1 MGTFKPCSAMQITQ
15 FWTLMKFLSRVVWS
29 EGMYLAPHHFQTQSR
44 YFEDSI
50 AFLASSLWREPWGL
64 LHIELDSKAIENGRA
79 SVLHASGIFP
89 DGLAF
94 DMPTSDEPPEARDLA
109 QLFSA
114 SATELLLFLA
124 VPSRKNDGY
133 DSNLAEPSANS
144 RYSSA
149 PRILRDET
157 NGIDERE
164 VELAW
169 KNIRILTEDELT
181 PDMLSLPLA
190 RVIRDHRGK
199 FVYDEEFVPAS
210 LRISASDTLMFLLK
224 QLLEIIGEKSST
236 ITRGAQRPDHFEPG
250 ISALDIANYW
260 FLHSLHSALPPLRH
274 LIYTRHAHPADC
286 FLELSRLAGA
296 LCTFAVDSDPRNLPN
311 YDHRNPGPAFR
322 ALSTHIRRHL
332 EIVVP
337 SNTITLTFSQVGGYI
352 HQAPITDDR
361 CLRRARWILGVRSS
375 IGESEQL
382 RLVPR
387 LVKICSA
394 RFVPELVKR
403 ALPGMTLTH
412 LQVPPTAIRSAA
424 DMQYFAIDTSGA
436 CWEHILHTKNVG
448 IYIPG
453 EIADPEFT
461 VTAIVETTL

>member
-1 MGTFKPCSAMQITQ
+1 
-15 FWTLMKFLSRVVWS
+15 MKFLSRVVWS

-64 LHIELDSKAIENGRA
+64 LHVELDSKAIENGRA

-94 DMPTSDEPPEARDLA
+94 DMPTSDEPQAARDLT

-124 VPSRKNDGY
+124 VPSRKNGGY
-133 DSNLAEPSANS
+133 DSNLTEPSANS
-144 RYSSA
+144 RYLSA
-149 PRILRDET
+149 PRTLRDET

-190 RVIRDHRGK
+190 RVLRDHRGK
-199 FVYDEEFVPAS
+199 FVYDEEFIPAS

-236 ITRGAQRPDHFEPG
+236 ITRGSQRPDRFEPG

-274 LIYTRHAHPADC
+274 LIYTRHAHPVDC

-296 LCTFAVDSDPRNLPN
+296 LCTFAVDSDPRNLPD
-311 YDHRNPGPAFR
+311 YDHRNPGPVFR
-322 ALSTHIRRHL
+322 ALSAHIRRHL

-337 SNTITLTFSQVGGYI
+337 SNTITLTFSPVGGYI
-352 HQAPITDDR
+352 HQAAVIDDR

-412 LQVPPTAIRSAA
+412 LQVPPTAIRSVA

-436 CWEHILHTKNVG
+436 CWEHILLTKNVG

-461 VTAIVETTL
+461 VTAIVETSL